1 MTVYSPRRIAS
12 SELGIWSGT
21 LVRHCEIVP
30 TELFLGI
37 PIIFYKS
44 EIYLKKEKEKKHKHG
59 GKKTQTHEGKHIKP
73 KKFKTRK
80 IKFAMIKIFTNEI
93 PPSEA

>member
-1 MTVYSPRRIAS
+1 MTVYSPLRIAS

-44 EIYLKKEKEKKHKHG
+44 EIYLKKEKEKNRNMG
-59 GKKTQTHEGKHIKP
+59 GKRPKP
-73 KKFKTRK
+73 MKGN
-80 IKFAMIKIFTNEI
+80 I
-93 PPSEA
+93 